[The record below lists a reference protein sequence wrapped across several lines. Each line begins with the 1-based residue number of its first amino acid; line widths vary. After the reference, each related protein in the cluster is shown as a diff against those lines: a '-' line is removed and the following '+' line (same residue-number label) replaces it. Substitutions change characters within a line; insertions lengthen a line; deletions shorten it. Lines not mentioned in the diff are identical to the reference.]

1 MEDAAARPVVGIDG
15 GDGGP
20 IWWAISTKAGATWLR
35 CCIARSCQQWFTD
48 PMTQPGQIVLTPI
61 GTVVGG
67 RSEPIDDYWA
77 GVRADIVID
86 DRFGADAVA
95 GLEAFSHL
103 DVVYFFHLVG
113 EADITT
119 GARHPRGN
127 KEWPRVG
134 IFAQRAK
141 ARPNRIGVSTCEL
154 VSVDGLTLH
163 VAGLDAIDGTPV
175 LDVKPHLETMGARG
189 PVREPNWSAELMRD
203 YW

>member
-1 MEDAAARPVVGIDG
+1 MDEREPV
-15 GDGGP
+15 
-20 IWWAISTKAGATWLR
+20 
-35 CCIARSCQQWFTD
+35 
-48 PMTQPGQIVLTPI
+48 VLTPI

-67 RSEPIDDYWA
+67 RSEPVDDHWA

-95 GLEAFSHL
+95 GLEDFSHV
-103 DVVYFFHLVG
+103 DVVYFFDQVA
-113 EADITT
+113 EDKITT

-127 KEWPRVG
+127 TEWPRVG

-154 VSVDGLTLH
+154 VGVDGLTLH

-175 LDVKPHLETMGARG
+175 LDVKPHLAAMGARG
-189 PVREPNWSAELMRD
+189 PIREPNWSAELMRH